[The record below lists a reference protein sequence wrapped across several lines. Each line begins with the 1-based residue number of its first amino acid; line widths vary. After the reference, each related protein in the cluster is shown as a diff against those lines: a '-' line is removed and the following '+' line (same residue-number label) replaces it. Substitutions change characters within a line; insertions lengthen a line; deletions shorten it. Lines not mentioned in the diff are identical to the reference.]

1 MATHLPTLEPSS
13 TIKEPATVATH
24 GLLNLNISTKAPGKM
39 DNAMEKEIKS
49 TRTDL
54 VTTVTT
60 LKINAM
66 EQASTNMPMAAPT
79 KALGRMTKNQEI
91 KALSFGLIKISTLDA
106 SRRVSVLPETE
117 PTPPSFRNSTPR
129 LTNLTIP

>member
-1 MATHLPTLEPSS
+1 
-13 TIKEPATVATH
+13 
-24 GLLNLNISTKAPGKM
+24 M
-39 DNAMEKEIKS
+39 DNAMEKEIRS

-54 VTTVTT
+54 ATTVTT

-66 EQASTNMPMAAPT
+66 EQASTYMPMAAPT

-129 LTNLTIP
+129 LTNLTTL